1 MNPRKFKDFHG
12 EHTVTIGH
20 YAQDTNTGRFLA
32 KQFLEVIENPEEYPE
47 LTKNDELK
55 KLIKRLPKGD
65 EFNGLIVGFFAGIST
80 RLEQVFIDKPLSGN
94 VISSKAL
101 SNYLIETS
109 EYQDEVK
116 GRIHKAIEQWSI
128 NFSSAVNGIE
138 YYGLERFSLSDLVFN
153 LPNTLYFLN
162 DCYAEFC
169 FALTLLLKKLMADDG
184 GDYEHC

>member
-1 MNPRKFKDFHG
+1 
-12 EHTVTIGH
+12 
-20 YAQDTNTGRFLA
+20 
-32 KQFLEVIENPEEYPE
+32 
-47 LTKNDELK
+47 
-55 KLIKRLPKGD
+55 
-65 EFNGLIVGFFAGIST
+65 
-80 RLEQVFIDKPLSGN
+80 VFIDKPLSGN
-94 VISSKAL
+94 VISSKEL
-101 SNYLIETS
+101 SNYLFETS

-128 NFSSAVNGIE
+128 NFSSAVNGTE
-138 YYGLERFSLSDLVFN
+138 YDGLERFSLSDLVFN